1 MRFYIS
7 HDPLHCMLLQ
17 VDGGQVKQ
25 PGNLVTKVISQL
37 ATPLLLAKL
46 GVKETKQQQK
56 EQHSR

>member
-1 MRFYIS
+1 
-7 HDPLHCMLLQ
+7 MLLQ